1 MTRPLR
7 GNHVKPPFQ
16 KTAGNVSSVRKPAA
30 VATLVLVLAGCGG
43 DNSSESQ
50 ALTAAA
56 WRREVNAICRD
67 IGGQVRAVRL
77 PVKETQILPFTA
89 EVIPL
94 WKSEEERI
102 RALSPPA
109 ELVDAAGQ
117 LADALA
123 EVNLS
128 LLEIH
133 IATQRNDGVRRFYA
147 VKRSDTAARGV
158 KLRSRAL
165 GLRDCAKQRVP

>member
-1 MTRPLR
+1 
-7 GNHVKPPFQ
+7 
-16 KTAGNVSSVRKPAA
+16 VRRLAAAA
-30 VATLVLVLAGCGG
+30 VLVLTLAGCGG
-43 DNSSESQ
+43 GSGSRENRLS
-50 ALTAAA
+50 ALE
-56 WRREVNAICRD
+56 WRREANAICRD
-67 IGGQVRAVRL
+67 IGGQVRAVPL
-77 PVKETQILPFTA
+77 PTKETQILPFTA

-123 EVNLS
+123 EVNVS

-158 KLRSRAL
+158 KLRSREL